1 VWWPVPDGT
10 STDTDPGTPEQ
21 QINTTAATVSL
32 FEAISRTMAPVL
44 GLLGA
49 DAPTPQLG
57 GGGGSGSYMFASLEE
72 LDGVIQQ
79 WQDLVDEIKADQ
91 GNIESAAVQ
100 ANRPAAD
107 DVSADNF
114 RESSEVVKAMR
125 KHNEQLLVYA
135 EHYLVKLKECR
146 AQMST
151 TEDGTQTSM
160 NQVH

>member
-10 STDTDPGTPEQ
+10 STDTDPGTPEE
-21 QINTTAATVSL
+21 QINTTVATVSL
-32 FEAISRTMAPVL
+32 FETISRTMAPVL

-49 DAPTPQLG
+49 DAPTPEIG
-57 GGGGSGSYMFASLEE
+57 GGGGAGAYMFASLDE

-91 GNIESAAVQ
+91 GNIESAVVQ
-100 ANRPAAD
+100 AAQPAGD
-107 DVSADNF
+107 DVSSDNF
-114 RESSEVVKAMR
+114 RESSDVVKEMQ

-135 EHYLVKLKECR
+135 EHYVVKLKECR
-146 AQMST
+146 AQMAT